1 MTNYTF
7 TYYTNRFQPKLDN
20 IINAGLCNHYA
31 VLKIFVSINN
41 LDLRNLY
48 EEAIYKHNFAMLY
61 DPHPNSGFDLI
72 VPTNVTFDTENKS
85 KLVDMQVKTEMTY
98 FHAQNKTQENSA
110 FLLHPRSSISKT
122 PLMLANHTG
131 VIDSGYRGSIMG
143 AFRWLKV
150 DNAESYT
157 VEQSTRLLQICHP
170 TLCRILVVM
179 VDEIDFDN
187 NTLRGDG
194 GFGSTGF

>member
-1 MTNYTF
+1 MSNYTS
-7 TYYTNRFQPKLDN
+7 TYFTNRFQPKLDN
-20 IINAGLCNHYA
+20 IISSGLCNHYA
-31 VLKIFVSINN
+31 VLKLCVSSNN
-41 LDLRNLY
+41 VEQRNMY
-48 EEAIYKHNFAMLY
+48 EEAIFKHNFAMLN

-72 VPTNVTFDTENKS
+72 VPTSVTFDTENQS
-85 KLVDMQVKTEMTY
+85 KMIDMQVKTEMTY
-98 FHAQNKTQENSA
+98 FHVQNKTQENSA

-150 DNAESYT
+150 DDTNSYK
-157 VEQSTRLLQICHP
+157 VEHSTRLLQICHP

-179 VDEIDFDN
+179 VNEADFDH
-187 NTLRGDG
+187 TLRGDG
-194 GFGSTGF
+194 GFGSTGV